1 MCIRDSPKAD
11 HNGVYYIWAADK
23 AGNISAAAKVDVTA
37 LDIVAPVVVK
47 VETQRTW
54 DATENWAKVTAQDDN
69 SGVVAIGWERAEKD
83 MGSRHAPD
91 PVTWVDSTAEAAFIF
106 TGNGSYNA
114 YARDLAGNVSGPY
127 PFIIDHIDKHS
138 PVIDSVEWD
147 KGWSQSKTITVKAH
161 DTESGLGRYAV
172 TRTADRP
179 AEWQD
184 SNVFANITEN
194 GTYYL
199 WAKDNVQRVSADA
212 DGDGGDGGEGTPD
225 PGPEE
230 IVIDTIDRS
239 RPVMDDILHSAAD
252 NAPAGMFGYPHFN
265 EVDRPELLAHD
276 LADDCLLYTSIWQ
289 SDWTALMW
297 ASLRSFR

>member
-1 MCIRDSPKAD
+1 MYHGKDTGSTGLWPAGYFRIWTRPVSYTHLTADAPKVY

-23 AGNISAAAKVDVTA
+23 AGNISATAKVDVTA
-37 LDIVAPVVVK
+37 LDIVPPVVVK

-54 DATENWAKVTAQDDN
+54 DAEENWAKVTAQDDN
-69 SGVVAIGWERAEKD
+69 SGVVAIGWAV
-83 MGSRHAPD
+83 PD
-91 PVTWVDSTAEAAFIF
+91 GVIQWADADSEATF
-106 TGNGSYNA
+106 TYANNGNYNA
-114 YARDLAGNVSGPY
+114 YARDLAGNVSEPY
-127 PFIIDHIDKHS
+127 PFIIDCIDKHS
-138 PVIDSVEWD
+138 PVIDSVAWD

-161 DTESGLGRYAV
+161 DTESGLGQYAI

-212 DGDGGDGGEGTPD
+212 DDDGGDGGEGTPD

-239 RPVMDDILHSAAD
+239 RP
-252 NAPAGMFGYPHFN
+252 
-265 EVDRPELLAHD
+265 
-276 LADDCLLYTSIWQ
+276 CLLYTS
-289 SDWTALMW
+289 
-297 ASLRSFR
+297 RCV

>member
-1 MCIRDSPKAD
+1 TEMTLAVTATDADSGVKGYAVTTEEKAPALDSFTADVPKAD

-23 AGNISAAAKVDVTA
+23 AGNISAAAKVNVTA
-37 LDIVAPVVVK
+37 LDIVPPVVVK

-54 DATENWAKVTAQDDN
+54 DAKENWAKVTAQDDN

-91 PVTWVDSTAEAAFIF
+91 PITWVDSTAEAAFIF

-114 YARDLAGNVSGPY
+114 YARDLAGNVSEPY

-147 KGWSQSKTITVKAH
+147 KGWSQSKTVTVKAH
-161 DTESGLGRYAV
+161 DTESGLGQYAV

-199 WAKDNVQRVSADA
+199 WAK
-212 DGDGGDGGEGTPD
+212 
-225 PGPEE
+225 
-230 IVIDTIDRS
+230 
-239 RPVMDDILHSAAD
+239 
-252 NAPAGMFGYPHFN
+252 
-265 EVDRPELLAHD
+265 
-276 LADDCLLYTSIWQ
+276 
-289 SDWTALMW
+289 
-297 ASLRSFR
+297 